1 MNTFSMQII
10 NMFSSCYGHILDGL
24 LQFDLVCLLGCH
36 VASVAHD
43 EFAGAGAA
51 LHDSREWD
59 GCGVQTDLH
68 SQTLTLDHKQCLIL
82 PSKLHGYLL

>member
-1 MNTFSMQII
+1 MVLFQIV
-10 NMFSSCYGHILDGL
+10 YYKLDL
-24 LQFDLVCLLGCH
+24 ECILGCH

-51 LHDSREWD
+51 LDDGREGD

-68 SQTLTLDHKQCLIL
+68 PQALTLDHKQCLIL
-82 PSKLHGYLL
+82 PSKLHGHLL